1 MIKKFVFAA
10 AALLA
15 MVSCGKA
22 GFQVSGVVEG
32 GADSVKM
39 VIEQAS
45 NGRWLIVD
53 SIFTSGN
60 GEFSVEIAAPA
71 YPDIYRLRYGSGTI
85 CFPVDSIDKIERKTV
100 CNGLY
105 SCRNR

>member
-53 SIFTSGN
+53 SVFHQWKRRIFGRSCGHRH
-60 GEFSVEIAAPA
+60 IL
-71 YPDIYRLRYGSGTI
+71 IYTDCAMARERYVSLSTVSTRL
-85 CFPVDSIDKIERKTV
+85 K
-100 CNGLY
+100 
-105 SCRNR
+105 